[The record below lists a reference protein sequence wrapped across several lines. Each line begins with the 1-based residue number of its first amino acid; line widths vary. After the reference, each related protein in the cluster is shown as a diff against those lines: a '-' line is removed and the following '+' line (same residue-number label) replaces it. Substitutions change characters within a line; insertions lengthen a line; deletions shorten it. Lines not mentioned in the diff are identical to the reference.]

1 MKGETVMDFLKI
13 IEDSTQE
20 TVKNML
26 NRKSNDKLDEN
37 LQNSIKENQ
46 ILLDYSNNLLRSY
59 HEELKKELAKQGIQI
74 Q

>member
-1 MKGETVMDFLKI
+1 MDFLKI

>member
-1 MKGETVMDFLKI
+1 MDFLKI
-13 IEDSTQE
+13 IEDSTQK